1 MPGRQMSH
9 RHAAPSRPRP
19 DSPDSPDSPGT
30 LGRSSGGLALFA
42 VCLGFFMVLMDSSAL
57 NVALPDIREDLTGSL
72 AGLEWVLNGYTI
84 TLAAFL
90 LSGGSVSDRWGPRRV
105 FEISLLGFVV
115 TSAACAVSPGL
126 GFLIAARALQGITA
140 GGLLPASL
148 AVIARLYTDPA
159 RRAKALTVWGGV
171 SSLALVFGPV
181 AGGALT
187 TAVGWRAIFLI
198 NVPVGLLAWALTR
211 ARVAPA
217 PGHDAA
223 LDPAGQLLAVLVV
236 GAGIGALIEGG
247 SRGWGDPVTLTL
259 LVVTLAAG
267 IAFGLVERR
276 AAAPVLP
283 LGLFA
288 RPRFS
293 YGLAIGAL
301 FQFGAYGAQ
310 FALSL
315 HLQNAWGLDA
325 LGAGL
330 SFVPFATL
338 WAFASFVLARAV
350 TRTGPRPLLIGG
362 ALAAAAGA
370 CALLPLGGHPT
381 WWVFFA
387 GSGLLGL
394 GAGLMGPSLP
404 AVVMGA
410 LPPDRSGLASG
421 ALNALR
427 QIGGAVAIALFGVV
441 LEGSSAVGGLR
452 ICLALVA
459 GGFLVAVAAVTVSL
473 RPAATAPPAPAS

>member
-1 MPGRQMSH
+1 MPGRQVSH

-19 DSPDSPDSPGT
+19 DSPESP
-30 LGRSSGGLALFA
+30 GRSSGGLALFA

-126 GFLIAARALQGITA
+126 GFLITARALQGITA

-198 NVPVGLLAWALTR
+198 NVPVGLVAWALTR
-211 ARVAPA
+211 ARVAPS
-217 PGHDAA
+217 PGHGTA

-247 SRGWGDPVTLTL
+247 SRGWGDTVTLAL
-259 LVVTLAAG
+259 LAVTVAAG

-276 AAAPVLP
+276 VAAPVLP

-293 YGLAIGAL
+293 YGLVIGAL

-315 HLQNAWGLDA
+315 HLQNVWGLDA

-330 SFVPFATL
+330 SFIPFATL

-362 ALAAAAGA
+362 ALAAALGA

-410 LPPDRSGLASG
+410 LPPAQSGLASG

-441 LEGSSAVGGLR
+441 LEGSSAASGLR

-459 GGFLVAVAAVTVSL
+459 GGFLVAIAAVAVSL
-473 RPAATAPPAPAS
+473 RPAATAPAAPVS

>member
-1 MPGRQMSH
+1 MPGRSLSRQGT
-9 RHAAPSRPRP
+9 AADSVPPEGAARPV
-19 DSPDSPDSPGT
+19 GA
-30 LGRSSGGLALFA
+30 LALFA
-42 VCLGFFMVLMDSSAL
+42 VCLGFFMVLLDSSAL
-57 NVALPDIREDLTGSL
+57 NVALPAIRKDLAGSL
-72 AGLEWVLNGYTI
+72 VGLEWLLNGYTI

-90 LSGGSVSDRWGPRRV
+90 LSGGAVSDRWGARRV
-105 FEISLLGFVV
+105 FEVSLLGFVV
-115 TSAACAVSPGL
+115 TSAACAASPNL
-126 GFLIAARALQGITA
+126 GSLVIARVLQGITA

-148 AVIARLYTDPA
+148 AVIARLYPDSA

-181 AGGALT
+181 LGGVLT
-187 TAVGWRAIFLI
+187 TAVGWRSVFLI
-198 NVPVGLLAWALTR
+198 NVPVGLLAWWLTR
-211 ARVAPA
+211 LQVPSSATR
-217 PGHDAA
+217 DTA
-223 LDPAGQLLAVLVV
+223 LDPAGQALAVVVV
-236 GAGIGALIEGG
+236 GCGIGALIEGG
-247 SRGWGDPVTLTL
+247 ARGWDDAVTWVLLAVTLC
-259 LVVTLAAG
+259 AAM
-267 IAFGLVERR
+267 AFVAVERHVT
-276 AAAPVLP
+276 APVLP
-283 LGLFA
+283 LDLFT
-288 RPRFS
+288 RPRFVC
-293 YGLAIGAL
+293 GLAVGAL

-315 HLQNAWGLDA
+315 RLQNAWGLDA

-381 WWVFFA
+381 WWLFFC
-387 GSGLLGL
+387 GSALLGL

-404 AVVMGA
+404 AVVLGA
-410 LPPDRSGLASG
+410 LPADRSGLASG

-427 QIGGAVAIALFGVV
+427 QVGGAVAIALFGV
-441 LEGSSAVGGLR
+441 LLDGSPGPAGLR

-459 GGFLVAVAAVTVSL
+459 LGFLTVVAAV
-473 RPAATAPPAPAS
+473 PAALPSRAAARRTARP